1 MRMSSMD
8 MSIMRIVYGHGAG
21 LIEHARASP
30 GEEGIM
36 PDNREFIAAVRK
48 EWERFQR
55 GESVNPGVVRSII
68 LRSWERCR
76 AMGLDPDRM
85 ARPALTEEAM
95 RALLEEKAELIEV
108 AGNVMQRL
116 YEPIS
121 TSRSFISLSDAGGVV
136 LHALWNSAAGY
147 SVPHLALGNVAAES
161 SSGTNAIGI
170 CLVEKKPVETRGA
183 EHFCRSLHNWFCS
196 AAPIWH
202 KGRLEGVLNVTLP
215 ADSFHHHT
223 RGMMETASYAISE
236 QLRLRE
242 LLREQK
248 ATLEMLDEGVI
259 VLDDDGR
266 IKVMNGRARSM
277 LGVRRDEDGP
287 EEIRELIFSRDILR
301 AILSE
306 NASFRDQEAFLSL
319 RGGSLHCVLSLT
331 RVENGRG
338 RVLTLRGSRRLK
350 EAAARFT
357 GAKAVYTF
365 DHIIGRAP
373 ALQEVTRMARL
384 AAQSDVT
391 TLILGESGTGKELFA
406 QAVHNAG
413 SRATAPF
420 VVVNC
425 GALPRELVQSEL
437 FGYDEG
443 SFTGASRLGKPGKFE
458 LADNGTI
465 FLDEIGEMP
474 LAAQVS
480 LLRLLQNGEVTRV
493 GGKNTRHVNVRV
505 IAATNRNLEE
515 AIRQNAFSEDLFYR
529 LNVFTLNVPPLRER
543 RSDIEMLVR
552 HFLARFA
559 AGAGKPP
566 LRVSGRVMELLMA
579 YDWPG
584 NVRELENTME
594 RMTHMAQDEVLDV
607 DLVPANILAGG
618 QSGMAS
624 GRARGLLSLQEKE
637 ILLRALRGNGGNLR
651 AAARELGISR
661 SGLYVKLRRFG
672 ISPDECRGRMPEDR
686 I

>member
-1 MRMSSMD
+1 MTGTQGKGVCSM
-8 MSIMRIVYGHGAG
+8 
-21 LIEHARASP
+21 L
-30 GEEGIM
+30 EEGNFVSEM
-36 PDNREFIAAVRK
+36 LK

-55 GESVNPGVVRSII
+55 GEAVDAGVVRPVI

-76 AMGLDPDRM
+76 ALGLDPDRV
-85 ARPALTEEAM
+85 ARPALTADAM
-95 RALLEEKAELIEV
+95 RELQKQKAELIEV
-108 AGNVMQRL
+108 AGSIMQRL
-116 YEPIS
+116 YEPVS
-121 TSRSFISLSDAGGVV
+121 TSRSFITLSDANGVV
-136 LHALWNSAAGY
+136 LHALWNSTAGY
-147 SVPHLALGNVAAES
+147 SVPHLAPGNIAAEN
-161 SSGTNAIGI
+161 SSGTNAIAI
-170 CLVEKKPVETRGA
+170 CLVEKKAVETRGA

-196 AAPIWH
+196 AAPVWH

-223 RGMMETASYAISE
+223 RGMMETASYAVSE

-259 VLDDDGR
+259 VLDDDGHIR
-266 IKVMNGRARSM
+266 TMNEKARSM
-277 LGVRRDEDGP
+277 LGVRRDDTAPGA
-287 EEIRELIFSRDILR
+287 IQDLIFSRDILR

-306 NASFRDQEAFLSL
+306 TASFRDQEAFLSL

-331 RVENGRG
+331 RVEDGRG
-338 RVLTLRGSRRLK
+338 RVLTMRGSRRLK

-365 DHIIGRAP
+365 DHIIGHAP
-373 ALQEVTRMARL
+373 ALQEVIRMARV

-515 AIRQNAFSEDLFYR
+515 AIRQNAFREDLFYR

-543 RSDIEMLVR
+543 RSDIEALVR
-552 HFLARFA
+552 HFLSRFA
-559 AGAGKPP
+559 ANSGKPLP
-566 LRVSGRVMELLMA
+566 RTSDRVMELLMG

-594 RMTHMAQDEVLDV
+594 RMTHMAQGGMLDV
-607 DLVPANILAGG
+607 ELVPANILAGG
-618 QSGMAS
+618 QGNRAC

-661 SGLYVKLRRFG
+661 SGLYVKLKRFG
-672 ISPDECRGRMPEDR
+672 ISPDACRADVE
-686 I
+686 